1 MIEKYISDLE
11 KPFNEVAGNQ
21 SQVNFAKESQFAL
34 QLLTQKDFKGK
45 DNFLLSTAKRNPE
58 SLKNAIVN
66 IAAVGLSLNPV
77 SKDAYLVPRD
87 NKICLDV
94 SFRGLCK
101 LAERGG
107 GIKLVQAKIVRQ
119 EDEFE
124 LNGALKEP
132 THKYSPFKDRGEII
146 GVYCI
151 AICDTGE
158 VLTEV
163 MTLSECNYIRNRTQ
177 VWIKKKAGPWR
188 DFPEQMMLKT
198 VVKRAAKM
206 WPTTKSG
213 IHIHKAIEVINQHE
227 GIDFEKEKAEAEEKH
242 QLEVNESIAK
252 EKANYKK
259 DFEERQELITE
270 ICRIAGEKCEG
281 KTQQEKGEFLVNV
294 IKVESFKEL
303 DRKTVKE
310 LTTVLSAV
318 DWEDK

>member
-1 MIEKYISDLE
+1 MIEKYINDIEAS
-11 KPFNEVAGNQ
+11 FNEVAG
-21 SQVNFAKESQFAL
+21 SQGEVAFAKESQFAL

-45 DNFLLSTAKRNPE
+45 DNFLLSTAKKNPE
-58 SLKNAIVN
+58 SLRNAIVN

-87 NKICLDV
+87 NRICLDV

-107 GIKLVQAKIVRQ
+107 GIKLVQAKIVRDN
-119 EDEFE
+119 DEFE

-132 THKYSPFKDRGEII
+132 THKYSPFKDRGEIV

-163 MTLSECNYIRNRTQ
+163 MTVQECYYIRDRTQ
-177 VWIKKKAGPWR
+177 IWQRSGKGPWK

-206 WPTTKSG
+206 WPSTKSG
-213 IHIHKAIEVINQHE
+213 IHIHKAIEVINEHE
-227 GIDFEKEKAEAEEKH
+227 GIDFEKEKTEAEEQK
-242 QLEVNESIAK
+242 QIEVNQAIKK
-252 EKANYKK
+252 EKENYKK
-259 DFEERQELITE
+259 DAAEKKE
-270 ICRIAGEKCEG
+270 IIDEIAKIASEKCEG
-281 KTQQEKGEFLVNV
+281 KTPQEKGEYMVKTM
-294 IKVESFKEL
+294 KVKSFSDL
-303 DRKTVKE
+303 DRKTIEE
-310 LTTVLSAV
+310 LNIILNAV
-318 DWEDK
+318 DWEGE